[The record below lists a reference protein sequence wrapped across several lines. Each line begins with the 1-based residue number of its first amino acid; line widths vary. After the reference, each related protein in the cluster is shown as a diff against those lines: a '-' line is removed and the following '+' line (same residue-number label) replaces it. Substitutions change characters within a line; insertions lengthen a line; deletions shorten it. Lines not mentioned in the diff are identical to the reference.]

1 MKIRFSTVEQKS
13 GFSRKRYETTYYAFD
28 TQEVAAWTLVAERH
42 SYAQD
47 EDSTNLELWL
57 KGVSEPI
64 VINEKLVGTPTFQS
78 VLTLLVSE
86 FPDIDDLKLKTVQ

>member
-1 MKIRFSTVEQKS
+1 MKFRFSTVEQKS
-13 GFSRKRYETTYYAFD
+13 RFSRKRYETTHYAFD
-28 TQEVAAWTLVAERH
+28 TQEVAAWTL
-42 SYAQD
+42 YPQD

-78 VLTLLVSE
+78 VLTLLASE
-86 FPDIDDLKLKTVQ
+86 FPDIDDLKLKTDQ

>member
-1 MKIRFSTVEQKS
+1 MKFRFSTVEKKS
-13 GFSRKRYETTYYAFD
+13 GFSRKRYETTHYAFD
-28 TQEVAAWTLVAERH
+28 TQEVAAWTL
-42 SYAQD
+42 YAQD

-64 VINEKLVGTPTFQS
+64 AINEKLVGTPTFQS

>member
-1 MKIRFSTVEQKS
+1 MKFRFLVEEKNL
-13 GFSRKRYETTYYAFD
+13 GFSRKRYETTHYALN
-28 TQEVAAWTLVAERH
+28 TQEVAAWTLYSQE
-42 SYAQD
+42 

-64 VINEKLVGTPTFQS
+64 TISEKIVGTSTFQS

-86 FPDIDDLKLKTVQ
+86 FPDIDNLKLRTTSIDQ

>member
-1 MKIRFSTVEQKS
+1 MKFRFSTVEQKS
-13 GFSRKRYETTYYAFD
+13 GFSRKRYETTHYAFD
-28 TQEVAAWTLVAERH
+28 IQEVAAWTL
-42 SYAQD
+42 YAQD

-78 VLTLLVSE
+78 VLTLLVFE